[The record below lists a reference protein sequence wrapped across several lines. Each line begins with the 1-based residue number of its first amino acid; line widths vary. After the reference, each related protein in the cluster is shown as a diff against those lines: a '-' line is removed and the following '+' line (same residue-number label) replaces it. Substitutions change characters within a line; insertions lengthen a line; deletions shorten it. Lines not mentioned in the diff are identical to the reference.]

1 MAANQRPVFSLLP
14 INPIVNLSVAN
25 TSNAVVASPADGTDF
40 RLLYACAKT
49 DGAKVGTIGFQ
60 WIGTG
65 TPAAGILNIWLTDTS
80 GNNARVR
87 RMYAFPISA
96 GAISTTV
103 QGNYIEISFLDFQVS
118 NGQEIF
124 VSVTTVAA
132 NTTLNVFASIGEFN

>member
-1 MAANQRPVFSLLP
+1 MSNFSPVFSLIP
-14 INPIVNLSVAN
+14 VNPIVNLSVAN

-40 RLLYACAKT
+40 RLLYTCAKT
-49 DGAKVGTIGFQ
+49 AGAKVGTIGFQ

-80 GNNARVR
+80 GNDARVR

-118 NGQEIF
+118 NGQEIY
-124 VSVTTVAA
+124 VSVTTMAA
-132 NTTLNVFASIGEFN
+132 NTTLNVFASIGEFE

>member
-1 MAANQRPVFSLLP
+1 MSNQRPVFSLIP
-14 INPIVNLSVAN
+14 VNPIVNLSVAN
-25 TSNAVVASPADGTDF
+25 TANAVVASPADGTDF

-49 DGAKVGTIGFQ
+49 AGAKVGTIGFQ

-80 GNNARVR
+80 GNDAMVR

-118 NGQEIF
+118 NGQEIY
-124 VSVTTVAA
+124 VSVTTMAA
-132 NTTLNVFASIGEFN
+132 NTTLNVFASIGEFE

>member
-1 MAANQRPVFSLLP
+1 MSNQRPVFSLIP
-14 INPIVNLSVAN
+14 VNPIVNLSVAN
-25 TSNAVVASPADGTDF
+25 TANAVVASPADDTDF

-49 DGAKVGTIGFQ
+49 AGAKVGTIGFQ

-80 GNNARVR
+80 GNDARVR

-103 QGNYIEISFLDFQVS
+103 QGNYIEISFIDFQVS

-124 VSVTTVAA
+124 VSVTTMAA
-132 NTTLNVFASIGEFN
+132 NTTLNVFASIGEFE